1 MPSRVP
7 QTRTSDRD
15 ETGQDDFEQRMAGV
29 SRLPGR
35 GRLVEETVVRARQ
48 RATVRE
54 RSPGVKPAG
63 AVGSPGTG
71 PRLKIGPVAG
81 LNRRQVAALRPR
93 HHRAGKARSA
103 GRGAWRVA
111 RGTRTVVERAR
122 NPPARA
128 GMRAR
133 SAQTRGPGGILR
145 AAAPASQC
153 GFRAFIVPPGSIR
166 LSAR

>member
-35 GRLVEETVVRARQ
+35 GRLVEDTVVRARQ

-63 AVGSPGTG
+63 AVGSAGTG
-71 PRLKIGPVAG
+71 SRIEIGSVAG
-81 LNRRQVAALRPR
+81 LNRRQADALR
-93 HHRAGKARSA
+93 A
-103 GRGAWRVA
+103 
-111 RGTRTVVERAR
+111 
-122 NPPARA
+122 
-128 GMRAR
+128 
-133 SAQTRGPGGILR
+133 GGIEIDAQLDLH
-145 AAAPASQC
+145 
-153 GFRAFIVPPGSIR
+153 GFSRK
-166 LSAR
+166 